1 MTGIKTKQHDGD
13 VNEFIK
19 SYADSPQ
26 KIEDSFKLVEIMEE
40 LTGEKA
46 KMWGETM
53 IGFGKYHY
61 KSDRS
66 TQEGGWFPIGFSP
79 RKTAISL
86 YIFTGLPEHEYLLED
101 LGKFKRGKGCIY
113 VKKLSD
119 INLESLKNIMKTTL
133 GYIDEKWGLIKK

>member
-66 TQEGGWFPIGFSP
+66 TQEGDWFPIGFSP